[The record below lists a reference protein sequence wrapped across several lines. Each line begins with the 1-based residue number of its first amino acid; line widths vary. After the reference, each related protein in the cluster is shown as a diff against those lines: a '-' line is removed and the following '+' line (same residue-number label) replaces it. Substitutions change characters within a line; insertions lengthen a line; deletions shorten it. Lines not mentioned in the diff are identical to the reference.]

1 MFRKTQPKQL
11 GVFSEPSSYLSKRMK
26 KVLTDKRSWHNVF
39 YKEVT
44 SVIDE
49 EIFIK
54 LYDEGNGRPNVSIR
68 VMVAMMILKE
78 SEGWTDRQLFYECQ
92 MNLGVRRAL
101 GLLSL
106 DDEIPA
112 DETYYNFR
120 RKLKLHLE
128 REQEDLLKQCFQ
140 QVTMEQMKTHGVS
153 GKKIRLDSKLLN
165 SNIATSTRIEL
176 IVEAIRVFIKEIDPS
191 KPDLK
196 IKKRH
201 RDFLIELKSKTTS
214 NVLYGKTNKQKEQ
227 LLEQSGYIIRELLKQ
242 DKDNKQ
248 YDLLFRLYKEQ
259 YEENNSKDSN
269 KKGDDNDSSTPKL
282 RGKLRVKPSGEV
294 PSDSIQSIHDPQ
306 ASYRKK
312 GQQKPQKVKGY
323 HANIAESCDEDNE
336 MNLLVDY
343 DLKGAHES
351 EANFLEDCICNS
363 EKVIAGSETTE
374 RIEQAITDGGYD
386 NKANRQRMS
395 QPDQPSWQMTKLKG
409 GKRRYQI
416 KKKEDGYEVYDRK
429 TNTRSKV
436 DCIKK
441 IGKWKITNTDNT
453 HRYMTDEQID
463 QYALCNQLEKDLE
476 PGNANLRA
484 NVEAT
489 INQVFSKSGPKTRY
503 RGRAK
508 HAFYLASACLA
519 TNFKRIW
526 KKIAEK
532 IAFLPKF
539 GSVNTGK
546 LRENLMI
553 EFLFFEILVGN
564 KKFIN

>member
-1 MFRKTQPKQL
+1 MFKKTQPKQL
-11 GVFSEPSSYLSKRMK
+11 GVFSEPTSYLSRRMK
-26 KVLTDKRSWHNVF
+26 KVLTDNRSWHNVF
-39 YKEVT
+39 YKELT

-101 GLLSL
+101 GLMSL
-106 DDEIPA
+106 DDEVPA

-120 RKLKLHLE
+120 RKLKCHLE

-165 SNIATSTRIEL
+165 SNIATSSRIEL
-176 IVEAIRVFIKEIDPS
+176 ILEAIRVFIQEIDPS
-191 KPDLK
+191 NPDLK
-196 IKKRH
+196 IKKRQ
-201 RDFLIELKSKTTS
+201 RDFLEELKTKTTS
-214 NVLYGKTNKQKEQ
+214 NVLFGKTNKQKEQ
-227 LLEQSGYIIRELLKQ
+227 LLEQSGYIIRKLLIH
-242 DKDNKQ
+242 DRENKY
-248 YDLLFRLYKEQ
+248 YDLLFRLFKEQ
-259 YEENNSKDSN
+259 YEENNDKGSN
-269 KKGDDNDSSTPKL
+269 KEGGDDDSSTPHG
-282 RGKLRVKPSGEV
+282 RGKVRVKPSAEV
-294 PSDSIQSIHDPQ
+294 PSDSMQSIHDPE

-351 EANFLEDCICNS
+351 EAEFLEDSVVNS
-363 EKVIAGSETTE
+363 EKVVVGSETTE
-374 RIEQAITDGGYD
+374 RIEQAITDGGFD
-386 NKANRQRMS
+386 NKVNRERMS
-395 QPDQPSWQMTKLKG
+395 QPDRPSWQMTKLKG

-416 KKKEDGYEVYDRK
+416 EKKGNGYEVYDRK

-436 DCIKK
+436 EYKENNER
-441 IGKWKITNTDNT
+441 WKIINTDGSF
-453 HRYMTDEQID
+453 RYMTEEDMH

-476 PGNANLRA
+476 SGSSNLRA

-489 INQVFSKSGPKTRY
+489 INQVFSKLGSKTKY

-532 IAFLPKF
+532 IAFLLKIDF
-539 GSVNTGK
+539 MNTGK

-553 EFLFFEILVGN
+553 KFLFFEILVGN
-564 KKFIN
+564 KIFIN